1 MGLLDDLKKTL
12 SSEVKLPVVGET
24 QIGSLLALPAAP
36 FIAPIAPGVGA
47 FEFGRRQVRGGGFP
61 EGFGQPDETGLGA
74 MLDMSFATR
83 TQEVNDQLSK
93 ARTPEEFLAANQAGL
108 ELFALLNQR
117 ESLLASGTALTE
129 LQQLFDE
136 SDDSEI
142 AIGQLDTLLS
152 NVNTSLT
159 PEGQIADSLSDED
172 QQFQDLLRR
181 GTELDVLLKEQ
192 QLAEAQRQQ
201 EFAGVFNL
209 LDVLPAKQRADVVV
223 GQLHARGALLAVYG
237 LQGLQRDEY
246 GGIRTLRA
254 GSCAAGGCRFP
265 SNPAITME

>member
-1 MGLLDDLKKTL
+1 MGLLDDLKKGL
-12 SSEVKLPVVGET
+12 D
-24 QIGSLLALPAAP
+24 
-36 FIAPIAPGVGA
+36 IAGGTITGVAPGERLTSAIPSGSAIAGIFGGA
-47 FEFGRRQVRGGGFP
+47 STLGFGGGFDQLG
-61 EGFGQPDETGLGA
+61 EEDEDKDKDGLAA

-83 TQEVNDQLSK
+83 TQEVNDQLNK

-152 NVNTSLT
+152 NVNTLLT

-209 LDVLPAKQRADVVV
+209 LDVLPAKQRADVV
-223 GQLHARGALLAVYG
+223 AALLETPLG
-237 LQGLQRDEY
+237 QNLFFGDQGSFSGAPNQ
-246 GGIRTLRA
+246 GGTPLPSGAQSPGEVFEQAFR
-254 GSCAAGGCRFP
+254 GGG
-265 SNPAITME
+265 

>member
-1 MGLLDDLKKTL
+1 MGLFDDIKKGLDIAGGTITGVAPGKRI
-12 SSEVKLPVVGET
+12 SETSIASLLGGFG
-24 QIGSLLALPAAP
+24 GSLPTREGLREGAEDEDGLA
-36 FIAPIAPGVGA
+36 
-47 FEFGRRQVRGGGFP
+47 
-61 EGFGQPDETGLGA
+61 A

-93 ARTPEEFLAANQAGL
+93 ARTPEEFLAANQSGL

-136 SDDSEI
+136 SDDSEV

-152 NVNTSLT
+152 EVNTLLT

-172 QQFQDLLRR
+172 QQFQNLLRR

-192 QLAEAQRQQ
+192 QLGEAQRQQ

-209 LDVLPAKQRADVVV
+209 LDVLPAKQRADVV
-223 GQLHARGALLAVYG
+223 AALLETPLGQNLFFGGQESFSGAPN
-237 LQGLQRDEY
+237 QGGTPLPSGAQSPGEVFENAFR
-246 GGIRTLRA
+246 GG
-254 GSCAAGGCRFP
+254 G
-265 SNPAITME
+265 

>member
-1 MGLLDDLKKTL
+1 MGLLDDLKKGLDIAGGTITGAVPGGRL
-12 SSEVKLPVVGET
+12 TSALPSGSAIEGLFG
-24 QIGSLLALPAAP
+24 GSLPTRGEL
-36 FIAPIAPGVGA
+36 ID
-47 FEFGRRQVRGGGFP
+47 GREGDTGGDKEEDLFRS
-61 EGFGQPDETGLGA
+61 

-83 TQEVNDQLSK
+83 AQEVNDQLSK
-93 ARTPEEFLAANQAGL
+93 ARTPEEFLAANQSSI

-142 AIGQLDTLLS
+142 AMGQLDTLLS
-152 NVNTSLT
+152 SVNTLLT

-209 LDVLPAKQRADVVV
+209 LDVLPSKQRADVV
-223 GQLHARGALLAVYG
+223 AALLETPLG
-237 LQGLQRDEY
+237 QNLFFGGQGSFSGAPNQ
-246 GGIRTLRA
+246 GGTPLPSGAQSPGEVFEQAFR
-254 GSCAAGGCRFP
+254 GGR
-265 SNPAITME
+265 

>member
-1 MGLLDDLKKTL
+1 MGLLDD
-12 SSEVKLPVVGET
+12 
-24 QIGSLLALPAAP
+24 IGSA
-36 FIAPIAPGVGA
+36 ISEI
-47 FEFGRRQVRGGGFP
+47 FGRSGEPLIPPGEKPPGGP
-61 EGFGQPDETGLGA
+61 IGFGPFGFGRGAPREEGREEGDDEDGLAA
-74 MLDMSFATR
+74 MLDMSFAQR
-83 TQEVNDQLSK
+83 TQEVFDQSNR
-93 ARTPEEFLAANQAGL
+93 ARTPEEFLAANQASL

-152 NVNTSLT
+152 NVNTLLT

-192 QLAEAQRQQ
+192 QLAASQRQQ
-201 EFAGVFNL
+201 EFAGITSM
-209 LDVLPAKQRADVVV
+209 LDMLPNKQRVAVMT
-223 GQLHARGALLAVYG
+223 ALLESPIGAE
-237 LQGLQRDEY
+237 LFF
-246 GGIRTLRA
+246 GGKPTTS
-254 GSCAAGGCRFP
+254 GPAGGGAVGPTVFGEAGPDRFIEAAK
-265 SNPAITME
+265 SGQFRGGQ

>member
-1 MGLLDDLKKTL
+1 MAHTPFHTGPGDQSVLDLILGGGTPVAFPGPEPTPFPVPRPTPRSGLLLQPPQPEAEPDFA
-12 SSEVKLPVVGET
+12 
-24 QIGSLLALPAAP
+24 SL
-36 FIAPIAPGVGA
+36 
-47 FEFGRRQVRGGGFP
+47 
-61 EGFGQPDETGLGA
+61 
-74 MLDMSFATR
+74 LDMSFAQR
-83 TQEVNDQLSK
+83 TQEVFDQANK
-93 ARTPEEFLAANQAGL
+93 ARTPEEFLAANQASI

-152 NVNTSLT
+152 NVNTLLT
-159 PEGQIADSLSDED
+159 PEGQIANSLSDED

-209 LDVLPAKQRADVVV
+209 LDVLPAKQRADVV
-223 GQLHARGALLAVYG
+223 AALLETPLGQNLFFGGQGSFSGAPNQGGTPLPSGAQSPGAVFE
-237 LQGLQRDEY
+237 QAFR
-246 GGIRTLRA
+246 GGR
-254 GSCAAGGCRFP
+254 
-265 SNPAITME
+265 

>member
-1 MGLLDDLKKTL
+1 MGLLDDLKKGL
-12 SSEVKLPVVGET
+12 D
-24 QIGSLLALPAAP
+24 
-36 FIAPIAPGVGA
+36 IAGGTITGVAPGERLTSAIPSGSA
-47 FEFGRRQVRGGGFP
+47 IAGIFGGTSTLGFGGGFD
-61 EGFGQPDETGLGA
+61 QPGEEAKDEDGLAA

-83 TQEVNDQLSK
+83 AQEVNDQLSK
-93 ARTPEEFLAANQAGL
+93 ARTPEEFLAANQASL

-129 LQQLFDE
+129 LQQIFDE

-142 AIGQLDTLLS
+142 AVGQLDALLS
-152 NVNTSLT
+152 EVNTLLT

-209 LDVLPAKQRADVVV
+209 LDVLPAKQRADVV
-223 GQLHARGALLAVYG
+223 AALLETPLG
-237 LQGLQRDEY
+237 QNLFFGGQGSFSGAPNQ
-246 GGIRTLRA
+246 GGTPLPSGAQSPGEVFEQAFR
-254 GSCAAGGCRFP
+254 GGQ
-265 SNPAITME
+265 

>member
-1 MGLLDDLKKTL
+1 MGLFDDIKKGLDIAGGTITGVAPGGRITSAL
-12 SSEVKLPVVGET
+12 SGSAIEGLFG
-24 QIGSLLALPAAP
+24 GSLPTREEVREGDEDKDGLA
-36 FIAPIAPGVGA
+36 
-47 FEFGRRQVRGGGFP
+47 
-61 EGFGQPDETGLGA
+61 A

-117 ESLLASGTALTE
+117 ESLLASGTAVTE
-129 LQQLFDE
+129 LQQIFDE

-152 NVNTSLT
+152 EVNTLLT

-172 QQFQDLLRR
+172 AQFQDLLRR

-209 LDVLPAKQRADVVV
+209 LDVLPAKQRADVV
-223 GQLHARGALLAVYG
+223 AALLETPLG
-237 LQGLQRDEY
+237 QNLFFGGQGSFSGAPNQRGTPLPSGTQSPGEVFEQAFR
-246 GGIRTLRA
+246 GG
-254 GSCAAGGCRFP
+254 G
-265 SNPAITME
+265 